1 MNHEKKIVCTS
12 NSSEK
17 TSFLTNFQLQPAE
30 PLWKRVPIRDCAGNP
45 YADFMMLISG
55 LKKISPLKMQ
65 EVIHKLESVFNLYK
79 SEIIFVD
86 LNFKINIL
94 WVTLQP
100 HIGLSSEIAACI
112 HHAVPQAKL
121 ISQHAVSSSS

>member
-1 MNHEKKIVCTS
+1 MNNEKKIICA
-12 NSSEK
+12 SSSAEK
-17 TSFLTNFQLQPAE
+17 TSFLTSFQLQPAE
-30 PLWKRVPIRDCAGNP
+30 PLWKRVPIRDRAGNP

-55 LKKISPLKMQ
+55 LKTFSPLKRK

-86 LNFKINIL
+86 LNFKINVL

-112 HHAVPQAKL
+112 HHVVPQAKL
-121 ISQHAVSSSS
+121 ISQHAVSS